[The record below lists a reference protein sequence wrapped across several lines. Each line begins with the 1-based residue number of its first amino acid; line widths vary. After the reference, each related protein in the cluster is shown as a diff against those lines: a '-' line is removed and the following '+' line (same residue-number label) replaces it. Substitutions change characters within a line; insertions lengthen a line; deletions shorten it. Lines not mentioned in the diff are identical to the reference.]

1 MQLTGKGIY
10 AIYFQNMRDH
20 FGSFSGFSFSDDDD
34 EDDGDNDGDGAFW
47 NIWLMKV
54 FERLDLCKK
63 RFGSRMGES
72 LGLVELP
79 LYTS

>member
-34 EDDGDNDGDGAFW
+34 DEDDGDNDGDGAF
-47 NIWLMKV
+47 
-54 FERLDLCKK
+54 
-63 RFGSRMGES
+63 
-72 LGLVELP
+72 
-79 LYTS
+79 